1 VRPQR
6 SLIAALVAAVLV
18 ATFARADAHAQ
29 EPPRCAQPV
38 STGAKPV
45 ASDCLFILRTAIG
58 VQSCSPECAC
68 APKGTLPVKATDA
81 LLCLKNATGQAVTLN
96 CPCTVCEP
104 SSCEPTF
111 ATCEQDVTAAQNESA
126 AACPSDAGAE
136 RDACLARAQKAA
148 DAGDRICDAFQ
159 ANCPT
164 CCVTGGVNC
173 NLAPEVPR
181 AVGEFQIPGRDIVE
195 RTDNLPP
202 GPNGVGF
209 MLLPL
214 PDGALGFDPFLRTPA
229 TAAAECAGAVLACFS
244 PGERNWAGCLAVVP
258 TCTSDRPWEDD
269 GPACCTTACVER
281 YEELRR
287 AGRGNPAAFTAAIY
301 EAPSCMPGLDEFT
314 QRGALQ

>member
-1 VRPQR
+1 VKSRRPVIG
-6 SLIAALVAAVLV
+6 SAAAVVLLLS
-18 ATFARADAHAQ
+18 AAAPDGRAAD
-29 EPPRCAQPV
+29 PPRCAQPV
-38 STGAKPV
+38 SAGAKPV
-45 ASDCLFILRTAIG
+45 ASDCLFILRTAVG
-58 VQSCSPECAC
+58 LQSCSPECAC

-81 LLCLKNATGQAVTLN
+81 LLCLKTATGQTVTLS
-96 CPCTVCEP
+96 CPCVVCEA
-104 SSCEPTF
+104 SSCEQTF
-111 ATCEQDVTAAQNESA
+111 ATCEQDVVAAENDSL
-126 AACPSDAGAE
+126 AACPTDAGAE
-136 RDACLARAQKAA
+136 RDACLARAQSAV
-148 DAGDRICDAFQ
+148 DAGDRICDAFH
-159 ANCPT
+159 AACPS
-164 CCVTGGVNC
+164 CCTSGGINC

-181 AVGEFQIPGRDIVE
+181 AVGDFQIPTRDIVE

-314 QRGALQ
+314 QRGALR